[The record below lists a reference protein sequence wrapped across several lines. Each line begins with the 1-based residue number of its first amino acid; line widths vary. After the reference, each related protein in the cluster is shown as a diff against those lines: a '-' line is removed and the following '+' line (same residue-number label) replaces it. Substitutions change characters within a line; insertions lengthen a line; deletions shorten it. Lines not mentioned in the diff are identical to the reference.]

1 MIAAIDFPLWGG
13 TERTASYAAWAY
25 RDVLEREKEVALLA
39 IREAEL
45 DEAMG
50 KLSAE
55 DYATLRGQYEK
66 RALAALGALDAM
78 GEPATDAVSRPS
90 SKPNNDAARDR
101 FCSACGRRYKT
112 AERFCAGCGRA
123 RAKPGGLARPIRRM
137 V

>member
-1 MIAAIDFPLWGG
+1 MTFVIAALMIVGLAAAIAYPLWAG
-13 TERTASYAAWAY
+13 TERTATSDAGAN

-55 DYATLRGQYEK
+55 DYATLRHQYEK

-101 FCSACGRRYKT
+101 FCSACGRRYRS

-123 RAKPGGLARPIRRM
+123 RA
-137 V
+137 